1 MKNVPTGEAEALM
14 RLAVDAA
21 RRGIQRG
28 QSPFGCAISL
38 DGMPIAVVHN
48 RVFASTDITAHAEI
62 TALREAC
69 SKAGRIH
76 LQGAIVASTCEPC
89 PMCMSALHWAR
100 VDRVYCGATI
110 EDATDVG
117 FNELRVS
124 AAELIRLGGSPV
136 HLVQGI
142 LAEECRALFAEWR
155 ASPAYHPY

>member
-1 MKNVPTGEAEALM
+1 MNQVSTGEAEALM
-14 RLAVDAA
+14 RLAIDAA
-21 RRGIQRG
+21 RRGIQHG

-38 DGMPIAVVHN
+38 DGAPIAVSHN
-48 RVFASTDITAHAEI
+48 RVFDSTDITAHAEI

-69 SKAGRIH
+69 SKARRIH

-100 VDRVYCGATI
+100 VDLVYCGATI

-124 AAELIRLGGSPV
+124 AAELIRLGRSPV
-136 HLVQGI
+136 ELVQGI
-142 LAEECRALFAEWR
+142 MVEDCRALFKEWR
-155 ASPAYHPY
+155 ASPAYRPY